1 MKTKF
6 VTTLKAW
13 PVITLITVALCFLT
27 QEGAKFFGIDLP
39 DQMNLD
45 IVRRAAGWNI
55 TFAVLVVQIIVLI
68 PALEELVF
76 RLLLF
81 RLPCR
86 RRNASK
92 WASVRFVAVAAVV
105 TSVLFSA
112 AHYIFQPFP
121 DTAFIALFFFGL
133 AQCWL
138 YRRTMS
144 LLCATLNHALFNLT
158 NLILIFILPENVS

>member
-1 MKTKF
+1 MKALKS
-6 VTTLKAW
+6 TLKAW
-13 PVITLITVALCFLT
+13 PVITFITVALCFLT
-27 QEGAKFFGIDLP
+27 QQGAKLFGIELP
-39 DQMNLD
+39 EQMNLD
-45 IVRRAAGWNI
+45 IVRKAVGWNKA
-55 TFAVLVVQIIVLI
+55 FVFLVAQIIVLI

-86 RRNASK
+86 RKNASK
-92 WASVRFVAVAAVV
+92 WASGAFIAGMAAV

-138 YRRTMS
+138 YRKTDS
-144 LLCATLNHALFNLT
+144 FLCTILNHGLFNLA
-158 NLILIFILPENVS
+158 NLVLIFVFPENVS